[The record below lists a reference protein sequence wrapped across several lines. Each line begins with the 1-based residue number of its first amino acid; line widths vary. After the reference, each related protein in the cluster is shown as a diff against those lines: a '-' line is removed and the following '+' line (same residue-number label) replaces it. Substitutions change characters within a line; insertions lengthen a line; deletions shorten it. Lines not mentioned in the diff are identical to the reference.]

1 MFEEA
6 EKCVNLFCFEAVSM
20 KTGVIRAF
28 IAVDLS
34 PELKQALAQLS
45 QELRERM
52 GHLPLKWVP
61 PENIHLTLKF
71 LGDISVRNLR
81 LIQEMLA
88 RETALYP
95 PFEFSAGTLGA
106 FPNTRHPRV
115 IWVGVEGPQVLYQL
129 QEGIE
134 RVMAR
139 LGYPPD
145 SRAFFPHLTLARMA
159 RTARAEDI
167 RNLGL
172 LLRKE
177 NVGYLGSTRVDE
189 VHLYQSDLRPSGAV
203 YTRLFSA
210 PLRPSES
217 TAVI

>member
-1 MFEEA
+1 
-6 EKCVNLFCFEAVSM
+6 M
-20 KTGVIRAF
+20 KTGIIRAF
-28 IAVDLS
+28 IAVDIS
-34 PELKQALAQLS
+34 PQLQQALADLIRDLQ
-45 QELRERM
+45 QRM
-52 GHLPLKWVP
+52 GNFPLKWVP

-88 RETALYP
+88 REAALYP

-115 IWVGVEGPQVLYQL
+115 IWVGVQAPQVLYNL
-129 QEGIE
+129 QESIE

-145 SRAFFPHLTLARMA
+145 TRPFHPHLTLARMS

-167 RNLGL
+167 RALGL
-172 LLRKE
+172 MLRKE
-177 NVGYLGSTRVDE
+177 QVGYLGSTRVNE
-189 VHLYQSDLRPSGAV
+189 VHLYQSDLRPTGAV

-210 PLRPSES
+210 RLRPSES
-217 TAVI
+217 AAVL

>member
-1 MFEEA
+1 MRTE
-6 EKCVNLFCFEAVSM
+6 
-20 KTGVIRAF
+20 VIRAF

-34 PELKQALAQLS
+34 PELQQALARLMQDL
-45 QELRERM
+45 QQRM
-52 GHLPLKWVP
+52 GQFPLRWVP

-88 RETALYP
+88 REAALYP

-115 IWVGVEGPQVLYQL
+115 IWVGIQAPRVLYNL
-129 QEGIE
+129 QESIE

-145 SRAFFPHLTLARMA
+145 TRPFLPHLTLARIS

-167 RNLGL
+167 RALGL

-177 NVGYLGSTRVDE
+177 QVGYLGSTRVDE
-189 VHLYQSDLRPSGAV
+189 IHLYQSDLRPTGAV

-217 TAVI
+217 TAVL